1 MEAAGDIPAEG
12 ASEGGALAEAL
23 GRATTSQAGWVVET
37 RKHSDIGDST
47 PPEPPKH
54 SALLAIGCWETSG
67 GIS

>member
-23 GRATTSQAGWVVET
+23 GRATTSQAGWIVKT
-37 RKHSDIGDST
+37 REHSDIGDSRRLSAQD
-47 PPEPPKH
+47 
-54 SALLAIGCWETSG
+54 SALLGTGCWETSG